1 MIPAIIG
8 LVSSFISAKK
18 QNKQEQ
24 PSITDVFAQEP
35 QQVDFTKQSQTQPH
49 TQFGQNQWQ

>member
-8 LVSSFISAKK
+8 LVSAFASAKK
-18 QNKQEQ
+18 QNKQDQ
-24 PSITDVFAQEP
+24 PSISDVFAEQP
-35 QQVDFTKQSQTQPH
+35 QQVDFTKQQQQQPH